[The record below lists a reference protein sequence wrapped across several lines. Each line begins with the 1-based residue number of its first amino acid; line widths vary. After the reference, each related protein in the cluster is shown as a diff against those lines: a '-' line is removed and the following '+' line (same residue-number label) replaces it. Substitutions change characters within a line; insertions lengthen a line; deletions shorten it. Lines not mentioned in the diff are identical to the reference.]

1 MDKQTVIVGS
11 GPSTTRV
18 DEGDRVRVWRLVWGF
33 GVLFVL
39 AGAVD
44 LGAAIGPLDFSNRAL
59 RFTTAAGLMAG
70 WPILALGSV
79 GALVGAAG
87 LDSRRLVTLASVLH
101 AVLAATLAIAF
112 LFLVLDRGAAMTAV
126 GPATATVTIGF
137 FRALLSGVCFL
148 VVHVLAV
155 RAGVRNG

>member
-1 MDKQTVIVGS
+1 MDKQNVIVGS
-11 GPSTTRV
+11 GPSVARV
-18 DEGDRVRVWRLVWGF
+18 DEVDRVRIWRLVWGF

-79 GALVGAAG
+79 GALLGAAG
-87 LDSRRLVTLASVLH
+87 LGNRRLVTLASVLH
-101 AVLAATLAIAF
+101 AVLAVTLVVAF
-112 LFLVLDRGAAMTAV
+112 LVLALDRGAAMTVA

-148 VVHVLAV
+148 IVHVLAV
-155 RAGVRNG
+155 RAGVRHG